1 MSFNLQSAIC
11 GLQSAVCGLESANVI
26 HREKL
31 ETELLFLK
39 DVNIRDWNV
48 LSVLGND
55 ISSRYSKDFVHKT
68 KQKRIEEIVFPVT
81 AIKFTYSLALTW
93 NVEWRWLLRKVRDLK
108 LL

>member
-1 MSFNLQSAIC
+1 MKNKRSS
-11 GLQSAVCGLESANVI
+11 VHYVDLEQA
-26 HREKL
+26 REKL

-48 LSVLGND
+48 LSVLGDD

-68 KQKRIEEIVFPVT
+68 KQKRIEKIGMYFRK

-93 NVEWRWLLRKVRDLK
+93 KVGNEGGSFIR
-108 LL
+108 